1 MDTANHISLIQRILW
16 IGLVASFSLSS
27 CQLELDKCFEGEAR
41 VVKREIPL
49 DSTVTRLFIM
59 KETDIYMRY
68 GGEEQKIE
76 IEYPENMIEDVE
88 FDFEKGALTI
98 ANRAT
103 CKWRRENYAP
113 KLYIDL
119 PQLKRIDAYD
129 LTTIR
134 CLDTLRY
141 EQFTFYSY
149 STGDMHLVTDIKDLR
164 VQGDFIA
171 DIYVEGKVENLTLWY
186 KNQGRFYGQKLM
198 AQNIVVNHHGE
209 NYLHIN
215 PIKKLKATLHYIG
228 DIKLYRQPEELELL
242 ELSSG
247 RLVPVE

>member
-1 MDTANHISLIQRILW
+1 MKSILY
-16 IGLVASFSLSS
+16 IILSVLVLSS
-27 CQLELDKCFEGEAR
+27 SCHLELDKCFEGEAR

-68 GGEEQKIE
+68 GGDEQKIE
-76 IEYPENMIEDVE
+76 IEYPENMIGDV
-88 FDFEKGALTI
+88 DFAFEEGALTI

-113 KLYIDL
+113 KLYINL

-171 DIYVEGKVENLTLWY
+171 DIYVEGKAENLTLWY
-186 KNQGRFYGQKLM
+186 KNQGRFYGQNLM

-209 NYLHIN
+209 NTLHIN
-215 PIKKLKATLHYIG
+215 PLKKLKATVHYIG
-228 DIKLYRQPEELELL
+228 DIKLYHQPEELELV

-247 RLVPVE
+247 RLIRVE